1 MATKI
6 KAIIPAVPISQLT
19 TLNGGTAR
27 DDGQQLIR
35 QSVRKYSASRPK
47 FSFRPKRC
55 ALPKFKKSRTANN
68 QISTSSQQ
76 PAWDVFTQSDVTS
89 VAETGKKLK
98 KTKKRRISLKF
109 VTRAGQR
116 IEWLL
121 KKGAKYF
128 GYAVIKVFNQ
138 PGIYTE
144 ESRTCVC

>member
-1 MATKI
+1 MESHKTEKMATKI

-55 ALPKFKKSRTANN
+55 ALPKFKKSRTDKN
-68 QISTSSQQ
+68 QISTSQQ
-76 PAWDVFTQSDVTS
+76 PAWDVFTQSDVT

-98 KTKKRRISLKF
+98 KTKKRRISLK
-109 VTRAGQR
+109 VTS
-116 IEWLL
+116 IDS
-121 KKGAKYF
+121 
-128 GYAVIKVFNQ
+128 N
-138 PGIYTE
+138 
-144 ESRTCVC
+144 